1 MTIFA
6 AMTVETQEE
15 TFTLEEIL
23 AELTPKYR
31 LILWND
37 DTNTFEHV
45 IHCLVKHLHYSEH
58 EAERMAWTVHNEGKC
73 IILEGSF
80 NDLEIYRKIFKAE
93 GLTVSIE

>member
-1 MTIFA
+1 
-6 AMTVETQEE
+6 MTVETQEQ

-23 AELTPKYR
+23 AELTPKYK

-45 IHCLVKHLHYSEH
+45 IHCLVKHLQYSEH
-58 EAERMAWTVHNEGKC
+58 EAERIAWTVHQDGKA
-73 IILEGSF
+73 IVLEGTF
-80 NDLEIYRKIFKAE
+80 NDLEIYRKILKSE